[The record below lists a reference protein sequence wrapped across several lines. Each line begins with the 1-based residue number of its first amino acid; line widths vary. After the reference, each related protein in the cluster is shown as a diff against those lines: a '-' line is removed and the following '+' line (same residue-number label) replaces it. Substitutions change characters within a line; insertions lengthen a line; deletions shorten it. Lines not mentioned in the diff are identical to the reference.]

1 MRTFVY
7 KWLPIFF
14 GCHCKKE
21 RSFHFRGVQ
30 FPICARCTG
39 ELMGIFVFLCSCT
52 WYRPSFGISVLLM
65 FPLLVDGFFQLLTSY
80 ESKNVRRFVTG
91 LLFGYALTN
100 LFAKSILLV
109 YQAGYNSFLK
119 SREMNVK

>member
-1 MRTFVY
+1 
-7 KWLPIFF
+7 
-14 GCHCKKE
+14 
-21 RSFHFRGVQ
+21 
-30 FPICARCTG
+30 
-39 ELMGIFVFLCSCT
+39 MGIFVFLCSCT

-109 YQAGYNSFLK
+109 YQAGNEC
-119 SREMNVK
+119 EMRRSENTVLFIGEMDKMR